1 MEPALDELVKRE
13 AKHLTEKK
21 PHTTHKILYICH
33 YVEEWLRVVCN
44 AENNDLNFI
53 DCMANAGVYADG
65 DLCTAVEVL
74 RIFAETAKQ
83 FPDKTFN
90 VLFNDYNSNSVRI
103 SKEVCKIIVG
113 TLPINVHIYF
123 EQLDVNI
130 YLNTLKEKYNIFG
143 FPSKTILY
151 VDPYDFRTVQL
162 PILRNFLQNTYCELI
177 YNFFTSDAIRNGID
191 SGIAKALGGQYS
203 FKNTDELTNFV
214 INMLT
219 VGFMKYHLSYTFRNS
234 RNVELYQILFLTPH
248 SKGLDKL
255 KQSIWDTFKG
265 QEHYKTDVSHA
276 GQLSLFSPQDDRE
289 YWAKAHAIE
298 AMNLLKSKYS
308 GKIVKYTEIEQL
320 ILPQSLLM
328 SSQLINYLIKPNIA
342 AGNIFKQN
350 KVKMK
355 SNYKDDY
362 YLIK

>member
-1 MEPALDELVKRE
+1 MEPALDELIKRE

-21 PHTTHKILYICH
+21 PHTTHKILYLCH
-33 YVEEWLRVVCN
+33 YVKEWLRVVCN
-44 AENNDLNFI
+44 AENNNLNFI

-103 SKEVCKIIVG
+103 SKDVCKIIVE
-113 TLPINVHIYF
+113 TLPPNVHVYF

-162 PILRNFLQNTYCELI
+162 PILQNFLQNTYCELI

-191 SGIAKALGGQYS
+191 SGIAKALGGQYL

-214 INMLT
+214 VNMLT

-255 KQSIWDTFKG
+255 KQSVWDTFNG
-265 QEHYKTDVSHA
+265 QEYYKTDITHA
-276 GQLSLFSPQDDRE
+276 GQLSLFSAQDDRE
-289 YWAKAHAIE
+289 YWAKTHALE
-298 AMNLLKSKYS
+298 AMSLLKSKYS
-308 GKIVKYTEIEQL
+308 GKFVKYAEIEQL
-320 ILPQSLLM
+320 VLPQSLLM
-328 SSQLINYLIKPNIA
+328 SSQIIHYLIKPNICD
-342 AGNIFKQN
+342 GNIIKQN
-350 KVKMK
+350 VAKMK